1 MNEFTPLKQIKVLDL
16 TALLPGPY
24 CTMLLA
30 AMGATVLKVENPTS
44 GDLMRR
50 MAPGTFEYLNAQKEL
65 LSLDLK
71 SGRGREMFLDL
82 AQECDVVVEGFRP
95 GVAARLGVDF
105 DSVAQANRSIIY
117 CSLSGYGQSG
127 PYAGLPAHD
136 INHMGVAGLLA
147 ISGEPASGKPEYP
160 YGPQYSDLVG
170 ALFGV
175 NAILAA
181 LVGRGPDAEA
191 RFLDI
196 SLTESAGMLV
206 MPRYLDF
213 LQRGRPRKKEFMR
226 RGPYEVFE
234 TRDHKFLTL
243 GIVEDHFWVNFCQA
257 AGLPELAHDPE
268 LQGWDARN
276 SQAERIR
283 PLLEEAFQKRDR
295 AQWLELLG
303 AADVPAAP
311 VHGMEDWAADPQI
324 LSRGFFRPATQGGDA
339 MAAMPRL
346 PLPGLG
352 GQVDASD
359 SDMEMP
365 QGRDTEKWL
374 LAQGIDPQEIASL
387 REQKII

>member
-1 MNEFTPLKQIKVLDL
+1 MKAFTPLAQIKVLDL

-30 AMGATVLKVENPTS
+30 AMGATVLKVENPKN
-44 GDLMRR
+44 GDLMRE
-50 MAPGTFEYLNAQKEL
+50 MAPGAFEYLNAQKQL

-71 SGRGREMFLDL
+71 SGRGREIFLSL
-82 AQECDVVVEGFRP
+82 ARECDVVVEGFRP

-105 DSVAQANRSIIY
+105 ASVARANRSIIY
-117 CSLSGYGQSG
+117 CSLSGYGQNG
-127 PYAGLPAHD
+127 PYAALPAHD

-170 ALFGV
+170 ALFGA
-175 NAILAA
+175 NAILAS
-181 LVGRGPDAEA
+181 LLGRGPDSEA

-213 LQRGRPRKKEFMR
+213 LQRGRPRKEEFMR

-276 SQAERIR
+276 REAGRIR
-283 PLLEEAFQKRDR
+283 PLLERAFKQRDR
-295 AQWLELLG
+295 AQWLELLR

-311 VHGMEDWAADPQI
+311 VHGMEDWAADPQL
-324 LSRGFFRPATQGGDA
+324 LSRGFFRPAAEGGDA

-352 GQVDASD
+352 GPAQGASQ
-359 SDMEMP
+359 EMP

-374 LAQGIDPQEIASL
+374 LAQGIDPKEIASL
-387 REQKII
+387 REQMII

>member
-1 MNEFTPLKQIKVLDL
+1 MKAFTPLAQIKVLDL
-16 TALLPGPY
+16 SALLPGPY

-30 AMGATVLKVENPTS
+30 AMGAKVLKVENPRN
-44 GDLMRR
+44 GDLMRQ
-50 MAPGTFEYLNAQKEL
+50 MAPGTFKYLNAQKEL
-65 LSLDLK
+65 LNLDLK
-71 SGRGREMFLDL
+71 SGRGREIFLAL

-105 DSVAQANRSIIY
+105 DSVAQANGSIIY

-170 ALFGV
+170 ALFGA
-175 NAILAA
+175 NAILAT
-181 LVGRGPDAEA
+181 LLGRGPDSEA
-191 RFLDI
+191 CFLDI

-213 LQRGRPRKKEFMR
+213 LQRGRPGKEEFMR

-243 GIVEDHFWVNFCQA
+243 GIVEDHFWVNLCQA
-257 AGLPELAHDPE
+257 AGLPELANDPD

-276 SQAERIR
+276 RREGRLK
-283 PLLEEAFQKRDR
+283 PLLEEAFKKRDR
-295 AQWLELLG
+295 ADWLKLLW
-303 AADVPAAP
+303 AADVPVAP
-311 VHGMEDWAADPQI
+311 VHGMEEWASDPQL
-324 LSRGFFRPATQGGDA
+324 LSRGFFRPATEGGDS

-352 GQVDASD
+352 GQAQGADP
-359 SDMEMP
+359 EMI

-374 LAQGIDPQEIASL
+374 LAQGMDPQEIASL

>member
-1 MNEFTPLKQIKVLDL
+1 MDL

-30 AMGATVLKVENPTS
+30 AMGAKVLKVENPKS
-44 GDLMRR
+44 GDPDAPD
-50 MAPGTFEYLNAQKEL
+50 APGAFEYLNAQKEL
-65 LSLDLK
+65 LNLDLK
-71 SGRGREMFLDL
+71 SGE
-82 AQECDVVVEGFRP
+82 
-95 GVAARLGVDF
+95 AARYSWPWPRSATWWWRASAPAWPPAWGVDF
-105 DSVAQANRSIIY
+105 DSLAQANGSINLLLPFRLRPKRAL
-117 CSLSGYGQSG
+117 CRAAG
-127 PYAGLPAHD
+127 PRHQPHGRGGAFWPFPGSP
-136 INHMGVAGLLA
+136 
-147 ISGEPASGKPEYP
+147 PSGKPEYP

-170 ALFGV
+170 ALFGA
-175 NAILAA
+175 NAILAT
-181 LVGRGPDAEA
+181 LLGRGPDSEA
-191 RFLDI
+191 CFLDI

-213 LQRGRPRKKEFMR
+213 LQRGRPGKEEFMR

-257 AGLPELAHDPE
+257 AGLPELAYDPD

-276 SQAERIR
+276 RRAGRLK
-283 PLLEEAFQKRDR
+283 PLLEEAFKKRDR
-295 AQWLELLG
+295 ADWLELLS

-311 VHGMEDWAADPQI
+311 VHGMEEWASDPQL
-324 LSRGFFRPATQGGDA
+324 LSRGFFRPATEGGDS

-352 GQVDASD
+352 GPAQGADP
-359 SDMEMP
+359 EMP

-374 LAQGIDPQEIASL
+374 LAQGMNPQEIASL

>member
-1 MNEFTPLKQIKVLDL
+1 MNAFTPLAQIKVLDL
-16 TALLPGPY
+16 TVLLPGPY

-30 AMGATVLKVENPTS
+30 AMGATVLKVENPKN

-50 MAPGTFEYLNAQKEL
+50 MAPGTFEYLNAQKQL

-71 SGRGREMFLDL
+71 SGRGREIFLSL
-82 AQECDVVVEGFRP
+82 ARECDVVVEGFRP

-105 DSVAQANRSIIY
+105 ASVAKANRFIIY

-170 ALFGV
+170 ALFG
-175 NAILAA
+175 ASTILAA
-181 LVGRGPDAEA
+181 LVGRGPDSEA

-213 LQRGRPRKKEFMR
+213 LQRGRPGKEEFMR

-257 AGLPELAHDPE
+257 AGLPELARDPE

-276 SQAERIR
+276 REAERIR
-283 PLLEEAFQKRDR
+283 PLLERAFKQRDR
-295 AQWLELLG
+295 AEWLELLK

-311 VHGMEDWAADPQI
+311 VHGMEDWATDPQ
-324 LSRGFFRPATQGGDA
+324 LLARGFFRPATAGGDA

-352 GQVDASD
+352 GPAQGTDW
-359 SDMEMP
+359 EMP

-374 LAQGIDPQEIASL
+374 LAQGIGPQEIASL